1 MLADKKKPGTGKG
14 GMSTLAPKSKI
25 HFEGFKGLEP
35 LRDGDDVNLN
45 SEECEDL
52 KGKDALEQP
61 AKDKGKPP
69 PAGGTAPQATKPTAS
84 KETVTASKSKS
95 DASGKKTLILG
106 AMITIIILLALTST
120 ATIVVTLHWYGS
132 IHWFPALSAALQ
144 GKD

>member
-1 MLADKKKPGTGKG
+1 
-14 GMSTLAPKSKI
+14 MSTLAPKSKL

-61 AKDKGKPP
+61 GKDKGKPP
-69 PAGGTAPQATKPTAS
+69 PVGGAGAQPSKPPTS
-84 KETVTASKSKS
+84 KETTTGSKSKS

-132 IHWFPALSAALQ
+132 IHWFPSLSEALQ